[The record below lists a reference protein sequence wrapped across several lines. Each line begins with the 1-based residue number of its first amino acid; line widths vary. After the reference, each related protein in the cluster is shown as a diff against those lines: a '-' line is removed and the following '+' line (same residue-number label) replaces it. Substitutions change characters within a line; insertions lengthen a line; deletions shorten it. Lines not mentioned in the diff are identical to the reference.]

1 MTNDVGSISSGTY
14 YSSAN
19 CGPFFGSPVWRDI
32 RACPAFKHLTG
43 CHMPSWAQRKVK
55 AIHQNS
61 SCQSMSVL
69 HILCVEM
76 DRFLPTPAT
85 FPLSIHVKKYRKC
98 SMEDCCYSSWLGWK
112 MAAHDGYCWLRLGIG
127 CEMQKFDERRWPIP
141 RNLIRL
147 TFCIAAIQCCTRHV
161 PSLEELRVHFLLPCY
176 SYSFKAH
183 LLGTGLSWNQQIHQ
197 LQCIDQSFCMFYHA
211 LKNRILHSTKTV
223 VICYDI
229 VDAWQM
235 WEVIHVNSSSIL

>member
-1 MTNDVGSISSGTY
+1 MACLMFTSANLEAAALNTWQHHLKTIQQLGDAWAVRFGIFSAATCCKFMLFALTGSPCDQNCQTPSLLILGLDRARIAAIRQSHPLQVKMTNDVGSISSGTY

-69 HILCVEM
+69 HILFVEM

-112 MAAHDGYCWLRLGIG
+112 MAAHDGSCWLYLGIG
-127 CEMQKFDERRWPIP
+127 CEMHKFIE
-141 RNLIRL
+141 
-147 TFCIAAIQCCTRHV
+147 
-161 PSLEELRVHFLLPCY
+161 S
-176 SYSFKAH
+176 
-183 LLGTGLSWNQQIHQ
+183 
-197 LQCIDQSFCMFYHA
+197 
-211 LKNRILHSTKTV
+211 
-223 VICYDI
+223 
-229 VDAWQM
+229 
-235 WEVIHVNSSSIL
+235 